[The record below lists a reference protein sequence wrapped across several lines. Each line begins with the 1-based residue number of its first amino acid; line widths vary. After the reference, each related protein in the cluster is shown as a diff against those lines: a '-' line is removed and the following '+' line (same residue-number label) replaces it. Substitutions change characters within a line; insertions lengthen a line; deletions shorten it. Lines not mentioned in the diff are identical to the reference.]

1 MAETDAQIPDQ
12 TSEQG
17 LVEKFSGL
25 EVGEDELYAALMET
39 SGKECESWY
48 YFIRLKGNEKNLEHL
63 RGQLDSVEFFVIDDF
78 STFDMDLTNLVSAKT
93 AKQMSK
99 LELNSF
105 MFHRKYDGALERIDL
120 HFSSR
125 DSDETKIMKA
135 NDILGGGR
143 IEEFIEGEDIDP
155 EDMISDD
162 EEGEEGTSEESSPS
176 PPPPPP
182 KKVITK
188 KGGVPKALLKSD
200 LPHFA
205 RGKRKNRK

>member
-12 TSEQG
+12 SSEQG
-17 LVEKFSGL
+17 LVKKFQKL
-25 EVGEDELYAALMET
+25 EVDEEELYAALMET

-63 RGQLDSVEFFVIDDF
+63 RGQLDSVEFYVIDDF
-78 STFDMDLTNLVSAKT
+78 STFDIDMVNLVTAKT

-99 LELNSF
+99 LELNSH
-105 MFHRKYDGALERIDL
+105 MFHRKYDGVLERIDL
-120 HFSSR
+120 GFSSR
-125 DSDETKIMKA
+125 DSDEVKIVRA
-135 NDILGGGR
+135 NDVLSDGR
-143 IEEFIEGEDIDP
+143 IEDFIEGEDVDP

-162 EEGEEGTSEESSPS
+162 EEEEGESEESSPS

-182 KKVITK
+182 KKVSTK
-188 KGGVPKALLKSD
+188 KAGVPKALLKSD

-205 RGKRKNRK
+205 KRKRKINRK